1 MKSIIFFLIGWLLSL
16 TISAQLL
23 IREEF
28 AILKTSV
35 GDIYGTLKVPDN
47 KAPIPIAIIIAGS
60 GPTDRDGNQPSMK
73 SNAYKML
80 SDVLFYNNIATLCYD
95 KRGIAKSKVEQKEE
109 DLRFDTYVDDV
120 RAWIDQLSEDKRF
133 SDIILIGHSE
143 GSLIGM
149 IAAQNNL
156 KVTKYISIAGAGMS
170 APDIL
175 KEQLGKQ
182 MQGQPETIKNMIFSY
197 IDKLEQGESITDVPV
212 YLNSLFRPSVQPY
225 MISWFKYN
233 PQTEISKLTIP
244 VLLLQGTTDVQV
256 GIDQVELLSK
266 SSPKAQK
273 VIIENMDHVMKISET
288 TDMAEQ
294 LKNNYNNPDTPISKE
309 LTKTIISFIKEK
321 K

>member
-182 MQGQPETIKNMIFSY
+182 MQGQPEAIKNMIFSY